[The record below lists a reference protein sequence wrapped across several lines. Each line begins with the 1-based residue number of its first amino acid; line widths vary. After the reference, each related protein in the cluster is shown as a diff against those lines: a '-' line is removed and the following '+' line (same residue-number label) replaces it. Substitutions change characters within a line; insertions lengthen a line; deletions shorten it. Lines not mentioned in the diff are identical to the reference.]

1 MAYVLE
7 GKREMSFTGQD
18 GKIISG
24 VQLHLVQQFSV
35 NSADIKGRLVEKE
48 FVSANKPCYAL
59 AEQIPIGSIISVV
72 YNKRGK
78 VDDLVLVE
86 SPSDNPKSK

>member
-1 MAYVLE
+1 MAFILE
-7 GKREMSFTGQD
+7 GKREMSFTGTD
-18 GKIISG
+18 GSQISG

-35 NSADIKGRLVEKE
+35 QSKDISGRLVEKE
-48 FVSANKPCYAL
+48 FVSANKPCYTL
-59 AEQIPIGSIISVV
+59 AEQIPIGSVITVI

-86 SPSDNPKSK
+86 SPSPDSKVK